1 MKCIPFPN
9 SARDQLVRNCRE
21 SKSAG
26 KRLDH
31 HPVVMLFTP
40 DADAAWL
47 LSESDPDK
55 QQFYGL
61 CDLGFG
67 APEVGIVS
75 LSELLEIEGPS
86 GLPIEHDPAFT
97 AIAPLSVYAAEARKA
112 KRIVV

>member
-1 MKCIPFPN
+1 MTSIPFPN
-9 SARDQLVRNCRE
+9 SARDQLVRNFRE
-21 SKSAG
+21 SKAAG

-31 HPVVMLFTP
+31 DPVVMLCTP

-47 LSESDPDK
+47 LSEFDPDK

-67 APEVGIVS
+67 APEVGTVS
-75 LSELLEIEGPS
+75 LSELMEIEGPT

-97 AIAPLSVYAAEARKA
+97 AIAPLSVYAAEARLA
-112 KRIVV
+112 KRIVI